1 MAAGGGDPAAS
12 PMKTPSWAVRIRG
25 ADGEIAGAGI
35 LLSPDQVLT
44 CAHVVDRAAARLTA
58 EFVGATDHSVPA
70 VPARVDGTAYVPE
83 TRDGDGDPS
92 GDVALLRLER
102 PRPVEETVRL
112 HRLSAPGREVRMYG
126 FPYAHNGGIWF
137 RSTVVGGCGRDGQVQ
152 LSPVS
157 PGELASP
164 GCSGA
169 GVADSRTGEV
179 IGMVLSGQLD
189 QHGNRFSFMSPAETI
204 ARHLPGL
211 KPHIVG
217 PTAVDERLLPTD
229 DGPSP
234 DLLDEPFAQRLA
246 AWLRDDGSQVKISVV
261 RPGDAARAA
270 TLRRAIT
277 LADREL
283 RTAVS
288 IDRASLDPPGTVPS
302 AGGHDLAVDASGV
315 TAAEIAERIA
325 ERMGL
330 WQHPEDPPLDRIRA
344 SRSTLNLVV
353 VGVDEAIDPLSLL
366 DLLEVLRA
374 GGSRLLLVFRTA
386 GDCHRLACDRLL
398 TRPARERRARLVERL
413 RDLTGPLAEDLH
425 ERLASVVPHGL
436 RPLDSDLVAAHAAL
450 ADLLRADDADGERDR
465 ARGPARDRDL
475 DPDQPPGRVRG
486 ADRDSDRAGHWDPGR
501 GRDDRDRDP
510 DHDPHQPPGRV
521 RYADRD
527 PDMDW
532 DLDRVRHLEPGRD
545 RDLDRERDGDV
556 DRDRRPDRGHDRDP
570 DRDPHQPPGR
580 VRYADRDPDMDWDL
594 DRVRHPEPGRDRDL
608 DPERDRDLDRD
619 RRADRGHDR
628 DPGRAPAPGV
638 GPVPDLGR
646 YERLADR
653 VAGRL
658 AAGVAELDRL
668 RGRRDELAGR
678 LRGYHVLHQHSL
690 QGEEDPAVDDLYLR
704 AHALL
709 RARPCDVRAAEA
721 AVDAYTRRVDDHGG
735 GDAR

>member
-1 MAAGGGDPAAS
+1 MAAGGGEPAAS

-35 LLSPDQVLT
+35 LLTPDQVLT

-83 TRDGDGDPS
+83 TRDADGDPS

-246 AWLRDDGSQVKISVV
+246 AWLRDDGNQVKISVV
-261 RPGDAARAA
+261 GPGDAARAA

-325 ERMGL
+325 DRMGL

-353 VGVDEAIDPLSLL
+353 VGVDEAIDPLPLL

-386 GDCHRLACDRLL
+386 GDCHRLARDRLL

-425 ERLASVVPHGL
+425 ERLAAVVPHGL

-450 ADLLRADDADGERDR
+450 ADLLRADDADGERDP
-465 ARGPARDRDL
+465 AGGPARDRDL
-475 DPDQPPGRVRG
+475 DPDQPSGRVRG
-486 ADRDSDRAGHWDPGR
+486 ADRDPDPDWDP
-501 GRDDRDRDP
+501 
-510 DHDPHQPPGRV
+510 
-521 RYADRD
+521 
-527 PDMDW
+527 
-532 DLDRVRHLEPGRD
+532 DRVRHLEPGRG
-545 RDLDRERDGDV
+545 RDLDL
-556 DRDRRPDRGHDRDP
+556 
-570 DRDPHQPPGR
+570 
-580 VRYADRDPDMDWDL
+580 DWDP
-594 DRVRHPEPGRDRDL
+594 DRVRHLEPGRGRDL
-608 DPERDRDLDRD
+608 DPGRDRDLDRD
-619 RRADRGHDR
+619 RLADRGHDQE
-628 DPGRAPAPGV
+628 PGRAPARV
-638 GPVPDLGR
+638 AGPVPDLGR

-668 RGRRDELAGR
+668 RDRRDELAGR

-721 AVDAYTRRVDDHGG
+721 AVDAYTRRVDGHGG

>member
-1 MAAGGGDPAAS
+1 
-12 PMKTPSWAVRIRG
+12 MKTPSWAVRIRG

-35 LLSPDQVLT
+35 LLTPDQVLT

-83 TRDGDGDPS
+83 TRDADGDPS

-246 AWLRDDGSQVKISVV
+246 AWLRDDGNQVKISVV
-261 RPGDAARAA
+261 GPGDAARAA

-325 ERMGL
+325 DRMGL

-353 VGVDEAIDPLSLL
+353 VGVDEAIDPLPLL

-386 GDCHRLACDRLL
+386 GDCHRLARDRLL

-425 ERLASVVPHGL
+425 ERLAAVVPHGL

-450 ADLLRADDADGERDR
+450 ADLLRADDADGERDP
-465 ARGPARDRDL
+465 AGGPARDRDL
-475 DPDQPPGRVRG
+475 DPDQPSGRVRG
-486 ADRDSDRAGHWDPGR
+486 ADRDPDPDWDP
-501 GRDDRDRDP
+501 
-510 DHDPHQPPGRV
+510 
-521 RYADRD
+521 
-527 PDMDW
+527 
-532 DLDRVRHLEPGRD
+532 DRVRHLEPGRG
-545 RDLDRERDGDV
+545 RDLDL
-556 DRDRRPDRGHDRDP
+556 
-570 DRDPHQPPGR
+570 
-580 VRYADRDPDMDWDL
+580 DWDP
-594 DRVRHPEPGRDRDL
+594 DRVRHLEPGRGRDL
-608 DPERDRDLDRD
+608 DPGRDRDLDRD
-619 RRADRGHDR
+619 RLADRGHDQE
-628 DPGRAPAPGV
+628 PGRAPARV
-638 GPVPDLGR
+638 AGPVPDLGR

-668 RGRRDELAGR
+668 RDRRDELAGR

-721 AVDAYTRRVDDHGG
+721 AVDAYTRRVDGHGG

>member
-35 LLSPDQVLT
+35 LLTPDQVLT
-44 CAHVVDRAAARLTA
+44 CAHVVDRAADRLTA
-58 EFVGATDHSVPA
+58 EFVGAADHSVPA
-70 VPARVDGTAYVPE
+70 VRARVDGTAYVPE
-83 TRDGDGDPS
+83 TRDADGDPS

-102 PRPVEETVRL
+102 PRPAEETVRL

-152 LSPVS
+152 LSPVN

-204 ARHLPGL
+204 ARHLPRL
-211 KPHIVG
+211 KPRIVG
-217 PTAVDERLLPTD
+217 PTAVDERLLPTA
-229 DGPSP
+229 DGAAQ

-261 RPGDAARAA
+261 ERGDAARAA

-302 AGGHDLAVDASGV
+302 AGGHDLAVDASGL

-325 ERMGL
+325 ERIGL
-330 WQHPEDPPLDRIRA
+330 WQHPEHPPLDRIRA
-344 SRSTLNLVV
+344 SKTSLNLVV
-353 VGVDEAIDPLSLL
+353 VGVDEAADPPDLL
-366 DLLEVLRA
+366 DLLDVLRA

-386 GDCHRLACDRLL
+386 GDCHRRARERLL
-398 TRPARERRARLVERL
+398 ARPARERRARLVERL
-413 RDLTGPLAEDLH
+413 RDITGPLAEDLH
-425 ERLASVVPHGL
+425 ERLAAVVPSGV
-436 RPLDSDLVAAHAAL
+436 RPLDSELVAAHAAL
-450 ADLLRADDADGERDR
+450 AALLRADEDDRERDDDR
-465 ARGPARDRDL
+465 DGDRHRDRERVRDRDG
-475 DPDQPPGRVRG
+475 DGDG
-486 ADRDSDRAGHWDPGR
+486 DR
-501 GRDDRDRDP
+501 
-510 DHDPHQPPGRV
+510 
-521 RYADRD
+521 
-527 PDMDW
+527 
-532 DLDRVRHLEPGRD
+532 GRD
-545 RDLDRERDGDV
+545 RDQDWRYDRDQDWHHDHDHDHDRDQDRRHDRDGGLHQDRRQV
-556 DRDRRPDRGHDRDP
+556 HDRDQDRRQACGPVQDRQQDRDRGHDP
-570 DRDPHQPPGR
+570 VEDRKQARAPGHT
-580 VRYADRDPDMDWDL
+580 PDL
-594 DRVRHPEPGRDRDL
+594 DR
-608 DPERDRDLDRD
+608 
-619 RRADRGHDR
+619 
-628 DPGRAPAPGV
+628 
-638 GPVPDLGR
+638 
-646 YERLADR
+646 YELLADR

-658 AAGVAELDRL
+658 RAGVAELDRL
-668 RGRRDELAGR
+668 RDRRDELAGR

-690 QGEEDPAVDDLYLR
+690 EGEEDPAVDDLYLR

-709 RARPCDVRAAEA
+709 RTRPCDVRAAEA
-721 AVDAYTRRVDDHGG
+721 AVDAYTRRVEEHGG
-735 GDAR
+735 GDTR

>member
-1 MAAGGGDPAAS
+1 M
-12 PMKTPSWAVRIRG
+12 RIRG

-83 TRDGDGDPS
+83 TRDADGDPS

-229 DGPSP
+229 DSPSP

-261 RPGDAARAA
+261 GPGDAARAA

-325 ERMGL
+325 DRMGL

-353 VGVDEAIDPLSLL
+353 VGVDEAIDPLPLL

-425 ERLASVVPHGL
+425 ERLAAVVPHGL

-465 ARGPARDRDL
+465 AGGPARDRDL

-486 ADRDSDRAGHWDPGR
+486 ADRDSDRDGHWDPGR
-501 GRDDRDRDP
+501 GRDYRDRDP
-510 DHDPHQPPGRV
+510 DQDPHQPPGRV

-527 PDMDW
+527 PDLDW

-545 RDLDRERDGDV
+545 RDL
-556 DRDRRPDRGHDRDP
+556 
-570 DRDPHQPPGR
+570 GR
-580 VRYADRDPDMDWDL
+580 
-594 DRVRHPEPGRDRDL
+594 
-608 DPERDRDLDRD
+608 ERDRDVDRD
-619 RRADRGHDR
+619 RRADRGHDQ
-628 DPGRAPAPGV
+628 DPGRAPVRGAGA
-638 GPVPDLGR
+638 VPDLGR

-668 RGRRDELAGR
+668 RDRRDELAGR

-721 AVDAYTRRVDDHGG
+721 AVDAYTRRVDEHGG

>member
-35 LLSPDQVLT
+35 LLTPDQVLT
-44 CAHVVDRAAARLTA
+44 CAHVVDRAETRITA
-58 EFVGATDHSVPA
+58 EFVGAADHSVPA
-70 VPARVDGTAYVPE
+70 VPARVDATAYVPE
-83 TRDGDGDPS
+83 TRDADGDPS

-102 PRPVEETVRL
+102 PRPTEETVRL
-112 HRLSAPGREVRMYG
+112 HRLSARNRDVRMYG

-137 RSTVVGGCGRDGQVQ
+137 RCTVVGGCGRDGQVQ

-169 GVADSRTGEV
+169 GVADDRTGEV

-211 KPHIVG
+211 KPYIVG
-217 PTAVDERLLPTD
+217 PAAVDERLLPAAD
-229 DGPSP
+229 DGSQ

-261 RPGDAARAA
+261 DPGDAAREA

-302 AGGHDLAVDASGV
+302 AGGHDLAVEASGT

-330 WQHPEDPPLDRIRA
+330 WLHPENPPLDRIRA
-344 SRSTLNLVV
+344 SKTTLNLVV
-353 VGVDEAIDPLSLL
+353 VGVDEAVDPLPLL
-366 DLLEVLRA
+366 DLLDVLRT

-386 GDCHRLACDRLL
+386 GDCHRLACDTLL

-413 RDLTGPLAEDLH
+413 REITGPLAEDLH
-425 ERLASVVPHGL
+425 ERLAAVVPHGT
-436 RPLDSDLVAAHAAL
+436 RRLDSQLVAAHAAL
-450 ADLLRADDADGERDR
+450 ADLLRTD
-465 ARGPARDRDL
+465 
-475 DPDQPPGRVRG
+475 
-486 ADRDSDRAGHWDPGR
+486 
-501 GRDDRDRDP
+501 DDREDEHRESGP
-510 DHDPHQPPGRV
+510 DSAH
-521 RYADRD
+521 AAA
-527 PDMDW
+527 
-532 DLDRVRHLEPGRD
+532 LD
-545 RDLDRERDGDV
+545 
-556 DRDRRPDRGHDRDP
+556 
-570 DRDPHQPPGR
+570 
-580 VRYADRDPDMDWDL
+580 
-594 DRVRHPEPGRDRDL
+594 
-608 DPERDRDLDRD
+608 
-619 RRADRGHDR
+619 
-628 DPGRAPAPGV
+628 
-638 GPVPDLGR
+638 R

-658 AAGVAELDRL
+658 ATGVAELDGL
-668 RGRRDELAGR
+668 RDRRDELAGR
-678 LRGYHVLHQHSL
+678 LRGYQVLHQHSL
-690 QGEEDPAVDDLYLR
+690 RGEEDPAVDDLYLR

-721 AVDAYTRRVDDHGG
+721 AVDAYTRRVDDHRE

>member
-1 MAAGGGDPAAS
+1 
-12 PMKTPSWAVRIRG
+12 MKTPSWAVRIRG

-35 LLSPDQVLT
+35 LLTPDQVLT

-83 TRDGDGDPS
+83 TRDADGDPS

-102 PRPVEETVRL
+102 PRPAEETVRL

-189 QHGNRFSFMSPAETI
+189 QQGNRFSFMSPAETI

-261 RPGDAARAA
+261 GPGDAARAA

-325 ERMGL
+325 DRMGL

-425 ERLASVVPHGL
+425 ERLAAVVPHGL

-450 ADLLRADDADGERDR
+450 ADLLRADDADGERDP
-465 ARGPARDRDL
+465 AGGPARDRDL

-486 ADRDSDRAGHWDPGR
+486 ADRDSDRDGHRDPGR
-501 GRDDRDRDP
+501 GRDDLDRDP
-510 DHDPHQPPGRV
+510 DRDPHHPPGRV
-521 RYADRD
+521 RGADRD
-527 PDMDW
+527 LDLDW

-545 RDLDRERDGDV
+545 RDLDPGRDRDV

-570 DRDPHQPPGR
+570 DRDPHQPPGP
-580 VRYADRDPDMDWDL
+580 VRYADRDPDLDWDP
-594 DRVRHPEPGRDRDL
+594 DRVRHLEPGRDRDL
-608 DPERDRDLDRD
+608 DPGRDRDLDRD
-619 RRADRGHDR
+619 RLADRGHDQE
-628 DPGRAPAPGV
+628 PGRAPARV
-638 GPVPDLGR
+638 AGPVPDLGR

-668 RGRRDELAGR
+668 RDRRDELAGR

-721 AVDAYTRRVDDHGG
+721 AVDAYTRRVDGHGG

>member
-1 MAAGGGDPAAS
+1 MAAGGGEPAAS

-35 LLSPDQVLT
+35 LLTPDQVLT

-83 TRDGDGDPS
+83 TRDADGDPG

-102 PRPVEETVRL
+102 PRPVRETVRL

-229 DGPSP
+229 EGPSP

-261 RPGDAARAA
+261 GPGDAARAA

-344 SRSTLNLVV
+344 SRATLNLVV
-353 VGVDEAIDPLSLL
+353 VGVDEAIDPLPLL
-366 DLLEVLRA
+366 DLMEVLRA
-374 GGSRLLLVFRTA
+374 GGSRLLLVFRTT

-413 RDLTGPLAEDLH
+413 RDLTGPLAEELR
-425 ERLASVVPHGL
+425 ERLAAVVPHGV

-450 ADLLRADDADGERDR
+450 AELLRADDDDGERGR
-465 ARGPARDRDL
+465 AGGPARDRD
-475 DPDQPPGRVRG
+475 PDRGPHQPPGRVRG
-486 ADRDSDRAGHWDPGR
+486 ADRDLDL
-501 GRDDRDRDP
+501 
-510 DHDPHQPPGRV
+510 
-521 RYADRD
+521 
-527 PDMDW
+527 DW
-532 DLDRVRHLEPGRD
+532 DLGRVRHLEPGRD
-545 RDLDRERDGDV
+545 RDLGRERERDVDRDRRPDRGHGRDPDRGPHQPPGPVRYADPDPDLDLDWDLGRVRHPEPGRDRDLGRERERDV
-556 DRDRRPDRGHDRDP
+556 DRDRRPDRGHDQD
-570 DRDPHQPPGR
+570 PGR
-580 VRYADRDPDMDWDL
+580 VP
-594 DRVRHPEPGRDRDL
+594 VR
-608 DPERDRDLDRD
+608 
-619 RRADRGHDR
+619 A
-628 DPGRAPAPGV
+628 A
-638 GPVPDLGR
+638 GPVLDLGR

-658 AAGVAELDRL
+658 AAGVAALDRL
-668 RGRRDELAGR
+668 RDRRDELAGR

>member
-83 TRDGDGDPS
+83 TRDADGDPS

-261 RPGDAARAA
+261 GPGDAARAA

-315 TAAEIAERIA
+315 TANEIAERIA
-325 ERMGL
+325 DRMGL

-353 VGVDEAIDPLSLL
+353 VGVDEAIDPLPLL

-386 GDCHRLACDRLL
+386 GDCHRLARDRLL

-425 ERLASVVPHGL
+425 ERLAAVVPHGL

-450 ADLLRADDADGERDR
+450 ADLLRADDADGEPDR
-465 ARGPARDRDL
+465 AGGPARDRDL

-486 ADRDSDRAGHWDPGR
+486 ADRDSDRDGHWDPGR
-501 GRDDRDRDP
+501 GRDDRN
-510 DHDPHQPPGRV
+510 
-521 RYADRD
+521 
-527 PDMDW
+527 
-532 DLDRVRHLEPGRD
+532 
-545 RDLDRERDGDV
+545 
-556 DRDRRPDRGHDRDP
+556 P

-580 VRYADRDPDMDWDL
+580 VRYADRDLDLDWDL
-594 DRVRHPEPGRDRDL
+594 DRVRYLEPGRDRDLGRERDRDL
-608 DPERDRDLDRD
+608 DPERDRGVDRD
-619 RRADRGHDR
+619 RRSDRGHDQG
-628 DPGRAPAPGV
+628 PGRAPVRGGGA
-638 GPVPDLGR
+638 VPDLGR

>member
-1 MAAGGGDPAAS
+1 
-12 PMKTPSWAVRIRG
+12 MKTPSWAVRIRG

-35 LLSPDQVLT
+35 LLAPDQVLT
-44 CAHVVDRAAARLTA
+44 CAHVVDRAADRLMA
-58 EFVGATDHSVPA
+58 EFVGAADHSVPA

-83 TRDGDGDPS
+83 TRDAAGDPS

-189 QHGNRFSFMSPAETI
+189 QHGNRFSFISPAETI
-204 ARHLPGL
+204 ARHLPRL
-211 KPHIVG
+211 KPYIVG
-217 PTAVDERLLPTD
+217 PTAVDERLLPTA
-229 DGPSP
+229 DGASQ

-261 RPGDAARAA
+261 ESGDAARAA

-344 SRSTLNLVV
+344 SEASLNLVV
-353 VGVDEAIDPLSLL
+353 VGVDEATDPLPLL

-386 GDCHRLACDRLL
+386 GDCHRRARERLL
-398 TRPARERRARLVERL
+398 TRPEGERRVRLVERL
-413 RDLTGPLAEDLH
+413 RDITGPLAEDLH
-425 ERLASVVPHGL
+425 ERLAAVVPHGV
-436 RPLDSDLVAAHAAL
+436 RPLDSELVAAHAAL
-450 ADLLRADDADGERDR
+450 AALLRADDDDPERADELDHDRDGDRDGDRDHDGGKNRRHDRNQDRDHDRDR
-465 ARGPARDRDL
+465 ADDRDHS
-475 DPDQPPGRVRG
+475 R
-486 ADRDSDRAGHWDPGR
+486 HH
-501 GRDDRDRDP
+501 DRDRDRDRGRDKVRRHGP
-510 DHDPHQPPGRV
+510 DQDRHHDRDHDPGDDRKQV
-521 RYADRD
+521 RD
-527 PDMDW
+527 PARAPGHAL
-532 DLDRVRHLEPGRD
+532 DLD
-545 RDLDRERDGDV
+545 
-556 DRDRRPDRGHDRDP
+556 
-570 DRDPHQPPGR
+570 
-580 VRYADRDPDMDWDL
+580 
-594 DRVRHPEPGRDRDL
+594 
-608 DPERDRDLDRD
+608 
-619 RRADRGHDR
+619 
-628 DPGRAPAPGV
+628 
-638 GPVPDLGR
+638 R

-658 AAGVAELDRL
+658 RAGVAELDRL
-668 RGRRDELAGR
+668 RDRRDELAGR

-690 QGEEDPAVDDLYLR
+690 RGEEDRAVDDLYLR

-721 AVDAYTRRVDDHGG
+721 AVDAYTRRVDDPGR

>member
-35 LLSPDQVLT
+35 LLTPDQVLT
-44 CAHVVDRAAARLTA
+44 CAHVVDRAADRLTA
-58 EFVGATDHSVPA
+58 EFVGAADHSVPA
-70 VPARVDGTAYVPE
+70 VRARVDGTAYVPE
-83 TRDGDGDPS
+83 TRDADGDPS

-102 PRPVEETVRL
+102 PRPAEETVRL

-152 LSPVS
+152 LSPVN

-204 ARHLPGL
+204 ARHLPRL
-211 KPHIVG
+211 KPRIVG
-217 PTAVDERLLPTD
+217 PTAVDERLLPTA
-229 DGPSP
+229 DGASP

-261 RPGDAARAA
+261 EPGDAVRAA

-302 AGGHDLAVDASGV
+302 AGGHDLAVDASGL

-330 WQHPEDPPLDRIRA
+330 WQHPENPPLDRIRVSEA
-344 SRSTLNLVV
+344 SLNLVV
-353 VGVDEAIDPLSLL
+353 VGVDEATDPLSLL
-366 DLLEVLRA
+366 DLLDVLRA

-386 GDCHRLACDRLL
+386 GDWHRRARERLL
-398 TRPARERRARLVERL
+398 ARPARERRARLVERL
-413 RDLTGPLAEDLH
+413 RDITGPLAEDLH
-425 ERLASVVPHGL
+425 ERLAAVVPHGV
-436 RPLDSDLVAAHAAL
+436 RPPDSELVAAHAAL
-450 ADLLRADDADGERDR
+450 AALLRTDDDRERDDEPD
-465 ARGPARDRDL
+465 GDR
-475 DPDQPPGRVRG
+475 
-486 ADRDSDRAGHWDPGR
+486 HH
-501 GRDDRDRDP
+501 DRDRDRDRDREP
-510 DHDPHQPPGRV
+510 DWHRDRDWGGDRDKDRRHDRDQDWHHDHDHDHDHGPDQDRRHDRNVGLDQDRWQARDHDRDREHDRDDDPGEDRRKQARAPGRV
-521 RYADRD
+521 PGYTL
-527 PDMDW
+527 
-532 DLDRVRHLEPGRD
+532 DLDR
-545 RDLDRERDGDV
+545 
-556 DRDRRPDRGHDRDP
+556 
-570 DRDPHQPPGR
+570 
-580 VRYADRDPDMDWDL
+580 
-594 DRVRHPEPGRDRDL
+594 
-608 DPERDRDLDRD
+608 
-619 RRADRGHDR
+619 
-628 DPGRAPAPGV
+628 
-638 GPVPDLGR
+638 
-646 YERLADR
+646 YELLADR

-658 AAGVAELDRL
+658 RAGVVELDRL
-668 RGRRDELAGR
+668 RDRRDELAGR

-690 QGEEDPAVDDLYLR
+690 EGEEDPAVDDLYLR

-709 RARPCDVRAAEA
+709 RTRPCDVRAAEA
-721 AVDAYTRRVDDHGG
+721 AVDAYTRRVEEHGG
-735 GDAR
+735 RDAR

>member
-35 LLSPDQVLT
+35 LLTPDQVLT
-44 CAHVVDRAAARLTA
+44 CAHVVDRAADRLTA
-58 EFVGATDHSVPA
+58 EFVGAADHSVPA
-70 VPARVDGTAYVPE
+70 VRARVDGTAYVPE
-83 TRDGDGDPS
+83 TRDADGDPS

-102 PRPVEETVRL
+102 PRPAEETVRL

-152 LSPVS
+152 LSPVN

-204 ARHLPGL
+204 ARHLPRL
-211 KPHIVG
+211 KPRIVG
-217 PTAVDERLLPTD
+217 PTAVDERLLPTA
-229 DGPSP
+229 DGAAQ

-261 RPGDAARAA
+261 ERGDAARAA

-302 AGGHDLAVDASGV
+302 AGGHDLAVDASGL

-325 ERMGL
+325 ERIGL
-330 WQHPEDPPLDRIRA
+330 WQHPEHPPLDRIRA
-344 SRSTLNLVV
+344 SKTSLNLVV
-353 VGVDEAIDPLSLL
+353 VGVDEAADPPDLL
-366 DLLEVLRA
+366 DLLDVLRA

-386 GDCHRLACDRLL
+386 GDCHRRARERLL
-398 TRPARERRARLVERL
+398 ARPARERRARLVERL
-413 RDLTGPLAEDLH
+413 RDITGPLAEDLH
-425 ERLASVVPHGL
+425 ERLAAVVPSGV
-436 RPLDSDLVAAHAAL
+436 RPLDSELVAAHAAL
-450 ADLLRADDADGERDR
+450 AALLRADGDDRERDDDRDGDRHRDRDR
-465 ARGPARDRDL
+465 AWNRD
-475 DPDQPPGRVRG
+475 G
-486 ADRDSDRAGHWDPGR
+486 
-501 GRDDRDRDP
+501 DRDRD
-510 DHDPHQPPGRV
+510 R
-521 RYADRD
+521 
-527 PDMDW
+527 
-532 DLDRVRHLEPGRD
+532 ERD
-545 RDLDRERDGDV
+545 RDKDWRYDRDQDWHHGHGHGHGHDRDQDRRHDRDGGLHQDRRQV
-556 DRDRRPDRGHDRDP
+556 HDRDQDRRQVHDRDQDRRQARGPVQDRQQDRDRGHDP
-570 DRDPHQPPGR
+570 VEDRKQARAPGHT
-580 VRYADRDPDMDWDL
+580 PDL
-594 DRVRHPEPGRDRDL
+594 DR
-608 DPERDRDLDRD
+608 
-619 RRADRGHDR
+619 
-628 DPGRAPAPGV
+628 
-638 GPVPDLGR
+638 
-646 YERLADR
+646 YELLADR

-658 AAGVAELDRL
+658 RAGVAELDRL
-668 RGRRDELAGR
+668 RDRRDELAGR

-690 QGEEDPAVDDLYLR
+690 EGEEDPAVDDLYLR

-709 RARPCDVRAAEA
+709 RTRPCDVRAAEA
-721 AVDAYTRRVDDHGG
+721 AVDAYTRRVEDHGG
-735 GDAR
+735 GDT

>member
-35 LLSPDQVLT
+35 LLTPDQVLT
-44 CAHVVDRAAARLTA
+44 CAHVVDRAADRLTA
-58 EFVGATDHSVPA
+58 EFVGAADHSVPA
-70 VPARVDGTAYVPE
+70 VRARVDGTAYVPE
-83 TRDGDGDPS
+83 TRDADGDPS

-102 PRPVEETVRL
+102 PRPAEETVRL

-152 LSPVS
+152 LSPVN

-204 ARHLPGL
+204 ARHLPRL
-211 KPHIVG
+211 KPRIVG
-217 PTAVDERLLPTD
+217 PTAVDERLLPTA
-229 DGPSP
+229 DGAAQ

-261 RPGDAARAA
+261 ERGDAARAA

-302 AGGHDLAVDASGV
+302 AGGHDLAVDASGL

-325 ERMGL
+325 ERIGL
-330 WQHPEDPPLDRIRA
+330 WQHPEHPPLDRIRA
-344 SRSTLNLVV
+344 SKTSLNLVV
-353 VGVDEAIDPLSLL
+353 VGVDEAADPPDLL
-366 DLLEVLRA
+366 DLLDVLRA

-386 GDCHRLACDRLL
+386 GDCHRRARERLL
-398 TRPARERRARLVERL
+398 ARPARERRARLVERL
-413 RDLTGPLAEDLH
+413 RDITGPLAEDLH
-425 ERLASVVPHGL
+425 ERLAAVVPSGV
-436 RPLDSDLVAAHAAL
+436 RPLDSELVAAHAAL
-450 ADLLRADDADGERDR
+450 AALLRADEDDRERDDDR
-465 ARGPARDRDL
+465 DGDRHRDRERVRDRDG
-475 DPDQPPGRVRG
+475 DGDG
-486 ADRDSDRAGHWDPGR
+486 DR
-501 GRDDRDRDP
+501 
-510 DHDPHQPPGRV
+510 
-521 RYADRD
+521 
-527 PDMDW
+527 
-532 DLDRVRHLEPGRD
+532 GRD
-545 RDLDRERDGDV
+545 RDQDWRYDRDQDWHHDHDHDHDRDQDRRHDRDGGLHQDRRQV
-556 DRDRRPDRGHDRDP
+556 HDRDQDRRQACGPVQDRQQDRDRGHDP
-570 DRDPHQPPGR
+570 VEDRKQARAPGHTL
-580 VRYADRDPDMDWDL
+580 DL
-594 DRVRHPEPGRDRDL
+594 DR
-608 DPERDRDLDRD
+608 
-619 RRADRGHDR
+619 
-628 DPGRAPAPGV
+628 
-638 GPVPDLGR
+638 
-646 YERLADR
+646 YELLADR

-658 AAGVAELDRL
+658 RAGVAELDRL
-668 RGRRDELAGR
+668 RDRRDELAGR

-690 QGEEDPAVDDLYLR
+690 EGEEDPAVDDLYLR

-709 RARPCDVRAAEA
+709 RTRPCDVRAAEA
-721 AVDAYTRRVDDHGG
+721 AVDAYTRRVEEHGG
-735 GDAR
+735 GDTR

>member
-35 LLSPDQVLT
+35 LLTPDQVLT
-44 CAHVVDRAAARLTA
+44 CAHVVDRAADRLTA
-58 EFVGATDHSVPA
+58 EFVGAADHSVPA
-70 VPARVDGTAYVPE
+70 VRARVDRTAYVPE
-83 TRDGDGDPS
+83 TRDADGDPS

-152 LSPVS
+152 LSPVN

-204 ARHLPGL
+204 ARHLPRL
-211 KPHIVG
+211 KPHLVG
-217 PTAVDERLLPTD
+217 PTAVDERLLPNA
-229 DGPSP
+229 DGASR

-261 RPGDAARAA
+261 EPGDAARAA

-302 AGGHDLAVDASGV
+302 AGGHDLAVDASGL

-330 WQHPEDPPLDRIRA
+330 WQHPENPPLDRIRA
-344 SRSTLNLVV
+344 SQTSLNLVV
-353 VGVDEAIDPLSLL
+353 VGVDEAADPLSLL
-366 DLLEVLRA
+366 DLLDVLRA
-374 GGSRLLLVFRTA
+374 GGSRLLLIFRTA
-386 GDCHRLACDRLL
+386 GDCHRRARERLL
-398 TRPARERRARLVERL
+398 ARPARGRRARLVERL
-413 RDLTGPLAEDLH
+413 RDITGPLAEDLH
-425 ERLASVVPHGL
+425 ERLAAVIPHGV
-436 RPLDSDLVAAHAAL
+436 RPLDSELVAAHAAL
-450 ADLLRADDADGERDR
+450 AALLRADDDDRERDDDRDGDRHHDRDGEGDRDR
-465 ARGPARDRDL
+465 DKDWRDDRDQDWHHGDGDGDGHGHGQDRPHDRDGGLDQDRGQARDRDR
-475 DPDQPPGRVRG
+475 DRDQDRGQARGPDQ
-486 ADRDSDRAGHWDPGR
+486 DRQH
-501 GRDDRDRDP
+501 DRDRDRG
-510 DHDPHQPPGRV
+510 PG
-521 RYADRD
+521 
-527 PDMDW
+527 
-532 DLDRVRHLEPGRD
+532 E
-545 RDLDRERDGDV
+545 ERK
-556 DRDRRPDRGHDRDP
+556 
-570 DRDPHQPPGR
+570 Q
-580 VRYADRDPDMDWDL
+580 A
-594 DRVRHPEPGRDRDL
+594 
-608 DPERDRDLDRD
+608 
-619 RRADRGHDR
+619 
-628 DPGRAPAPGV
+628 RAPGHT
-638 GPVPDLGR
+638 PDLER
-646 YERLADR
+646 YVLLADR
-653 VAGRL
+653 VADRL
-658 AAGVAELDRL
+658 RAGVAELDRL
-668 RGRRDELAGR
+668 RDRRDELAGR

-690 QGEEDPAVDDLYLR
+690 EGEEDPAVDDLYLR

-709 RARPCDVRAAEA
+709 RTRPCDVRAAEA
-721 AVDAYTRRVDDHGG
+721 AVDAYTRRVDEHGG
-735 GDAR
+735 GTSR

>member
-35 LLSPDQVLT
+35 LLTPDQVLT
-44 CAHVVDRAAARLTA
+44 CAHVVDRAADRLTA
-58 EFVGATDHSVPA
+58 EFVGAADHSVPA
-70 VPARVDGTAYVPE
+70 VRARVDGTAYVPE
-83 TRDGDGDPS
+83 TRDADGDPS

-102 PRPVEETVRL
+102 PRPAGETVRL

-152 LSPVS
+152 LSPVN

-204 ARHLPGL
+204 ARHLPRL
-211 KPHIVG
+211 KPRIVG
-217 PTAVDERLLPTD
+217 PTAVDERLLPTA
-229 DGPSP
+229 DGASQ

-261 RPGDAARAA
+261 ERGDVARAA

-302 AGGHDLAVDASGV
+302 AGGHDLAVDASGL

-325 ERMGL
+325 DRIGL
-330 WQHPEDPPLDRIRA
+330 WQHPEHPPLDRIRA
-344 SRSTLNLVV
+344 SKTSLNLVV
-353 VGVDEAIDPLSLL
+353 VGVDEAADPPDLL
-366 DLLEVLRA
+366 DLLDVLRA

-386 GDCHRLACDRLL
+386 GDYHRRARERLL
-398 TRPARERRARLVERL
+398 ARPARERRARLVERL
-413 RDLTGPLAEDLH
+413 RDITGPLAEDLH
-425 ERLASVVPHGL
+425 ERLAAVVPSGV
-436 RPLDSDLVAAHAAL
+436 RPLDSELVAAHAAL
-450 ADLLRADDADGERDR
+450 AALLRADEDDRERDDDR
-465 ARGPARDRDL
+465 DGDRHHDRDRDG
-475 DPDQPPGRVRG
+475 DGD
-486 ADRDSDRAGHWDPGR
+486 R
-501 GRDDRDRDP
+501 GRDRDQDWRYDRDQDWHHGRDRDRDRDP
-510 DHDPHQPPGRV
+510 RHD
-521 RYADRD
+521 
-527 PDMDW
+527 
-532 DLDRVRHLEPGRD
+532 
-545 RDLDRERDGDV
+545 RDGDLHQDRRQV
-556 DRDRRPDRGHDRDP
+556 RGRDQDRRQVHGRDQDRRQAHDRDQDRCQARGPVQDRQHDRDRDRGHDP
-570 DRDPHQPPGR
+570 VEDRKPARAPGHT
-580 VRYADRDPDMDWDL
+580 PDL
-594 DRVRHPEPGRDRDL
+594 DR
-608 DPERDRDLDRD
+608 
-619 RRADRGHDR
+619 
-628 DPGRAPAPGV
+628 
-638 GPVPDLGR
+638 
-646 YERLADR
+646 YELLADR

-658 AAGVAELDRL
+658 RAGVAELDRL
-668 RGRRDELAGR
+668 RDRRDELAGR

-690 QGEEDPAVDDLYLR
+690 EGEEDPAVDDLYLR

-709 RARPCDVRAAEA
+709 RTRPCDVRAAEA
-721 AVDAYTRRVDDHGG
+721 AVDAYTRRVEEHGG
-735 GDAR
+735 GDTR

>member
-1 MAAGGGDPAAS
+1 
-12 PMKTPSWAVRIRG
+12 MKTPSWAVRIRG

-35 LLSPDQVLT
+35 LLTPHQVLT
-44 CAHVVDRAAARLTA
+44 CAHVVDRAEARLTA
-58 EFVGATDHSVPA
+58 EFVGAADHSVPA

-83 TRDGDGDPS
+83 TRDADGDPS

-261 RPGDAARAA
+261 GPGDAARAA

-344 SRSTLNLVV
+344 SRATLNLVV
-353 VGVDEAIDPLSLL
+353 VGVDEAIDPLPLL

-386 GDCHRLACDRLL
+386 GDCHRLARDRLL

-450 ADLLRADDADGERDR
+450 ADLLRADDDGERDR
-465 ARGPARDRDL
+465 AGGPDL
-475 DPDQPPGRVRG
+475 DPDM
-486 ADRDSDRAGHWDPGR
+486 
-501 GRDDRDRDP
+501 DRDP
-510 DHDPHQPPGRV
+510 
-521 RYADRD
+521 
-527 PDMDW
+527 
-532 DLDRVRHLEPGRD
+532 
-545 RDLDRERDGDV
+545 
-556 DRDRRPDRGHDRDP
+556 
-570 DRDPHQPPGR
+570 
-580 VRYADRDPDMDWDL
+580 
-594 DRVRHPEPGRDRDL
+594 DRVRHPEPGRDRDLDRDL

-619 RRADRGHDR
+619 RRADRGHDQE
-628 DPGRAPAPGV
+628 PGRAPARGA

-668 RGRRDELAGR
+668 RDRRDELAGR

>member
-35 LLSPDQVLT
+35 LLTPDQVLT
-44 CAHVVDRAAARLTA
+44 CAHVVDRAADRLTA
-58 EFVGATDHSVPA
+58 EFVGAADHSVPA
-70 VPARVDGTAYVPE
+70 VRARVDGTAYVPE
-83 TRDGDGDPS
+83 TRDADGDPS

-102 PRPVEETVRL
+102 PRPAEETVRL

-152 LSPVS
+152 LSPVN

-204 ARHLPGL
+204 ARHLPRL
-211 KPHIVG
+211 KPRIVG
-217 PTAVDERLLPTD
+217 PTAVDERLLPTA
-229 DGPSP
+229 DGAAQ

-261 RPGDAARAA
+261 ERGDAARAA

-302 AGGHDLAVDASGV
+302 AGGHDLAVDASGL

-325 ERMGL
+325 ERIGL
-330 WQHPEDPPLDRIRA
+330 WQHPEHPPLDRIRA
-344 SRSTLNLVV
+344 SKTSLNLVV
-353 VGVDEAIDPLSLL
+353 VGVDEAADPPDLL
-366 DLLEVLRA
+366 DLLDVLRA

-386 GDCHRLACDRLL
+386 GDCHRRARERLL
-398 TRPARERRARLVERL
+398 ARPARERRARLVEWL
-413 RDLTGPLAEDLH
+413 RDITGPLAEDLH
-425 ERLASVVPHGL
+425 ERLAAVVPSGV
-436 RPLDSDLVAAHAAL
+436 RPLDSELVAAHAAL
-450 ADLLRADDADGERDR
+450 AALLRADEDDRERDDDR
-465 ARGPARDRDL
+465 DGDRHRDRERVRDRDG
-475 DPDQPPGRVRG
+475 DGDG
-486 ADRDSDRAGHWDPGR
+486 DR
-501 GRDDRDRDP
+501 
-510 DHDPHQPPGRV
+510 
-521 RYADRD
+521 
-527 PDMDW
+527 
-532 DLDRVRHLEPGRD
+532 GRD
-545 RDLDRERDGDV
+545 RDQDWRYDRDQDWHHDHDHDHDRDQDRRHDRDGGLHQDRRQV
-556 DRDRRPDRGHDRDP
+556 HDRDQDRRQACGPVQDRQQDRDRGHDP
-570 DRDPHQPPGR
+570 VEDRKQARAPGHT
-580 VRYADRDPDMDWDL
+580 PDL
-594 DRVRHPEPGRDRDL
+594 DR
-608 DPERDRDLDRD
+608 
-619 RRADRGHDR
+619 
-628 DPGRAPAPGV
+628 
-638 GPVPDLGR
+638 
-646 YERLADR
+646 YELLADR

-658 AAGVAELDRL
+658 RAGVAELDRL
-668 RGRRDELAGR
+668 RDRRDELAGR

-690 QGEEDPAVDDLYLR
+690 EGEEDPAVDDLYLR

-709 RARPCDVRAAEA
+709 RTRPCDVRAAEA
-721 AVDAYTRRVDDHGG
+721 AVDAYTRRVEEHGG
-735 GDAR
+735 GDTR

>member
-83 TRDGDGDPS
+83 TRDADGDPS

-261 RPGDAARAA
+261 GPGDAARAA

-325 ERMGL
+325 DRMGL

-353 VGVDEAIDPLSLL
+353 VGVDEAIDPLPLL

-425 ERLASVVPHGL
+425 ERLTAVVPHGL

-465 ARGPARDRDL
+465 AGGPARGRDL

-486 ADRDSDRAGHWDPGR
+486 ADRDSDRDGHWDPGL
-501 GRDDRDRDP
+501 GRDDRNPDRDL
-510 DHDPHQPPGRV
+510 HQPPGRV

-527 PDMDW
+527 LDLDW
-532 DLDRVRHLEPGRD
+532 DPDRVR
-545 RDLDRERDGDV
+545 
-556 DRDRRPDRGHDRDP
+556 
-570 DRDPHQPPGR
+570 Q
-580 VRYADRDPDMDWDL
+580 
-594 DRVRHPEPGRDRDL
+594 PEPGRDR
-608 DPERDRDLDRD
+608 
-619 RRADRGHDR
+619 
-628 DPGRAPAPGV
+628 
-638 GPVPDLGR
+638 
-646 YERLADR
+646 
-653 VAGRL
+653 
-658 AAGVAELDRL
+658 
-668 RGRRDELAGR
+668 
-678 LRGYHVLHQHSL
+678 
-690 QGEEDPAVDDLYLR
+690 
-704 AHALL
+704 
-709 RARPCDVRAAEA
+709 
-721 AVDAYTRRVDDHGG
+721 
-735 GDAR
+735 

>member
-35 LLSPDQVLT
+35 LLTPDQVLT
-44 CAHVVDRAAARLTA
+44 CAHVVDRAADRLMA
-58 EFVGATDHSVPA
+58 EFVGAADHSVPA
-70 VPARVDGTAYVPE
+70 VRARVDGTAYVPE
-83 TRDGDGDPS
+83 TRDADGDPS

-102 PRPVEETVRL
+102 PRPAEETVRL

-126 FPYAHNGGIWF
+126 FPYAYNGGIWF

-204 ARHLPGL
+204 ARHLPRL
-211 KPHIVG
+211 KPHILG
-217 PTAVDERLLPTD
+217 PTAVDERLLPTA
-229 DGPSP
+229 DGASRN
-234 DLLDEPFAQRLA
+234 LLDEPFAQRLA

-261 RPGDAARAA
+261 EPGDAARAA
-270 TLRRAIT
+270 TLSRAIT

-302 AGGHDLAVDASGV
+302 AGGHDLAVDASGL

-325 ERMGL
+325 ERIGL

-344 SRSTLNLVV
+344 SKTSLNLVV
-353 VGVDEAIDPLSLL
+353 VGVDEAADPPSLL
-366 DLLEVLRA
+366 DLLDVLRA

-386 GDCHRLACDRLL
+386 GDCHRRARERLL
-398 TRPARERRARLVERL
+398 ARPARERRARLVERL
-413 RDLTGPLAEDLH
+413 RDITGPLAEDLH
-425 ERLASVVPHGL
+425 ERLAAVVPHGV

-450 ADLLRADDADGERDR
+450 AALLRTDDDRERDDEPDGDR
-465 ARGPARDRDL
+465 HHDRDR
-475 DPDQPPGRVRG
+475 
-486 ADRDSDRAGHWDPGR
+486 
-501 GRDDRDRDP
+501 DRDRDP
-510 DHDPHQPPGRV
+510 DWH
-521 RYADRD
+521 
-527 PDMDW
+527 
-532 DLDRVRHLEPGRD
+532 RD
-545 RDLDRERDGDV
+545 RDWGGDRERDRDKDRRHDRDQDWHHDHGPDQDRRRDQDV
-556 DRDRRPDRGHDRDP
+556 GLDQDRWQARDRDRDRQHDRDDDP
-570 DRDPHQPPGR
+570 GEDRRKPARAPGR
-580 VRYADRDPDMDWDL
+580 VPGHTPDL
-594 DRVRHPEPGRDRDL
+594 DR
-608 DPERDRDLDRD
+608 
-619 RRADRGHDR
+619 
-628 DPGRAPAPGV
+628 
-638 GPVPDLGR
+638 
-646 YERLADR
+646 YELLADR

-658 AAGVAELDRL
+658 RAGVAELDRL
-668 RGRRDELAGR
+668 RDRRDELAGR

-690 QGEEDPAVDDLYLR
+690 EGEEDPAVDDLYLR

-709 RARPCDVRAAEA
+709 RTRPCDVRAAEA
-721 AVDAYTRRVDDHGG
+721 AVDAYTRRVEEHGG
-735 GDAR
+735 RDAR

>member
-83 TRDGDGDPS
+83 TRDADGDPS

-261 RPGDAARAA
+261 GPGDAARAA

-325 ERMGL
+325 DRMGL

-353 VGVDEAIDPLSLL
+353 VGVDEAIDPLPLL

-398 TRPARERRARLVERL
+398 IRPARERRARLVERL

-425 ERLASVVPHGL
+425 ERLAAVVPHGL

-465 ARGPARDRDL
+465 AGGPARDRDL

-486 ADRDSDRAGHWDPGR
+486 ADRDSDRDGHWDPGR

-510 DHDPHQPPGRV
+510 D
-521 RYADRD
+521 
-527 PDMDW
+527 
-532 DLDRVRHLEPGRD
+532 
-545 RDLDRERDGDV
+545 
-556 DRDRRPDRGHDRDP
+556 
-570 DRDPHQPPGR
+570 RDPHQPPGR
-580 VRYADRDPDMDWDL
+580 VRYGDRDPDLDWDPDRVRQPEPGRDRDL
-594 DRVRHPEPGRDRDL
+594 GRERDRDPDRVRHPEPGRDRDLGRERDRDL

-619 RRADRGHDR
+619 RRADRGHDQG
-628 DPGRAPAPGV
+628 PGRAPAPGV

-668 RGRRDELAGR
+668 RDRRDELAGR

-721 AVDAYTRRVDDHGG
+721 AVDAYTRRVDGHGG

>member
-1 MAAGGGDPAAS
+1 MAAGGGEPAAS

-35 LLSPDQVLT
+35 LLTPDQVLT

-83 TRDGDGDPS
+83 TRDADGDPS

-102 PRPVEETVRL
+102 PRPAEETVRL

-246 AWLRDDGSQVKISVV
+246 AWLRDDGNQVKISVV
-261 RPGDAARAA
+261 GPGDAARAA

-325 ERMGL
+325 DRMGL

-353 VGVDEAIDPLSLL
+353 VGVDEAIDPLPLL

-386 GDCHRLACDRLL
+386 GDCHRLARDRLL

-425 ERLASVVPHGL
+425 ERLAAVVPHGL

-450 ADLLRADDADGERDR
+450 ADLLRADDADGERDP
-465 ARGPARDRDL
+465 AGGPARDRDL

-486 ADRDSDRAGHWDPGR
+486 ADRDSDRDGHRDPGR
-501 GRDDRDRDP
+501 GRDDLDRDP
-510 DHDPHQPPGRV
+510 DRDPHEPPGRV

-527 PDMDW
+527 PDLDW
-532 DLDRVRHLEPGRD
+532 DPDRVRHLEPGRD
-545 RDLDRERDGDV
+545 RDLDSERDRDV

-570 DRDPHQPPGR
+570 DRDPHQPPGP
-580 VRYADRDPDMDWDL
+580 VRYADRDPDLDWDP
-594 DRVRHPEPGRDRDL
+594 DRVRHLEPGRDRDL

-619 RRADRGHDR
+619 RRPDRGHDR
-628 DPGRAPAPGV
+628 DPDRDPHQPP
-638 GPVPDLGR
+638 GPVRYADRDPDL
-646 YERLADR
+646 D
-653 VAGRL
+653 
-658 AAGVAELDRL
+658 
-668 RGRRDELAGR
+668 
-678 LRGYHVLHQHSL
+678 
-690 QGEEDPAVDDLYLR
+690 
-704 AHALL
+704 
-709 RARPCDVRAAEA
+709 
-721 AVDAYTRRVDDHGG
+721 
-735 GDAR
+735 

>member
-35 LLSPDQVLT
+35 LLTPDQVLT
-44 CAHVVDRAAARLTA
+44 CAHVVDRAADRLTA
-58 EFVGATDHSVPA
+58 EFVGAADHSVPA
-70 VPARVDGTAYVPE
+70 VRARVDGTAYVPE
-83 TRDGDGDPS
+83 TRDADGDPS

-102 PRPVEETVRL
+102 PRPAEETVRL

-152 LSPVS
+152 LSPVN

-204 ARHLPGL
+204 ARHLPRL
-211 KPHIVG
+211 KPRIVG
-217 PTAVDERLLPTD
+217 PTAVDERLLPTA
-229 DGPSP
+229 DGASQ

-261 RPGDAARAA
+261 EPGDAARAA

-302 AGGHDLAVDASGV
+302 AGGHDLAVDASGL

-325 ERMGL
+325 ERIGL
-330 WQHPEDPPLDRIRA
+330 WQHPEHPPLDRIRA
-344 SRSTLNLVV
+344 SKTSLNLVV
-353 VGVDEAIDPLSLL
+353 VGVDEAADPPDLL
-366 DLLEVLRA
+366 DLLDVLRA

-386 GDCHRLACDRLL
+386 GDCHRRARERLL
-398 TRPARERRARLVERL
+398 ARPARERRARLVERL
-413 RDLTGPLAEDLH
+413 RDITGPLAEDLH
-425 ERLASVVPHGL
+425 ERLAAVVPSGV
-436 RPLDSDLVAAHAAL
+436 RPLDSELVAAHAAL
-450 ADLLRADDADGERDR
+450 AALLRADEDDRERDD
-465 ARGPARDRDL
+465 DRD
-475 DPDQPPGRVRG
+475 G
-486 ADRDSDRAGHWDPGR
+486 DRHH
-501 GRDDRDRDP
+501 DRDRD
-510 DHDPHQPPGRV
+510 
-521 RYADRD
+521 
-527 PDMDW
+527 
-532 DLDRVRHLEPGRD
+532 RD
-545 RDLDRERDGDV
+545 RDG
-556 DRDRRPDRGHDRDP
+556 DRDRDRDRDKDWRYDQDQDWHHGHDHGHGHDRDQDRRHDRDGGLHQDRRQVHDQDQDRWQAHGRDQDRCQAHGRDQDRQQVHDRDQDRCQARGPVQDRQHDRDRDRDRGHDP
-570 DRDPHQPPGR
+570 VEDRKQ
-580 VRYADRDPDMDWDL
+580 A
-594 DRVRHPEPGRDRDL
+594 
-608 DPERDRDLDRD
+608 
-619 RRADRGHDR
+619 RA
-628 DPGRAPAPGV
+628 PGRAPGHT
-638 GPVPDLGR
+638 PDLDR
-646 YERLADR
+646 YELLADR

-658 AAGVAELDRL
+658 RAGVAELDRL
-668 RGRRDELAGR
+668 RDRRDELAGR

-690 QGEEDPAVDDLYLR
+690 EGEEDPAVDDLYLR

-709 RARPCDVRAAEA
+709 RTRPCDVRAAEA
-721 AVDAYTRRVDDHGG
+721 AVDAYTRRVEEHGG
-735 GDAR
+735 GDTR